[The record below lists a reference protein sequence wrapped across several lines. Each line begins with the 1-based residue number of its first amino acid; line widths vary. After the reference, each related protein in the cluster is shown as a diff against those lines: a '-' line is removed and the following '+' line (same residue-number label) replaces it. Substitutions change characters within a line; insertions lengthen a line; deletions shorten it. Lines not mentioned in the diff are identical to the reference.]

1 MSERVVFL
9 DTATIGPGVTVRRPA
24 FGHEWVEH
32 ERTAGDEVVERLAG
46 ATIAITNKVPIRA
59 REIAACPDLKLIAVA
74 ATGYDCLDVDAAKAA
89 GVAVANIRGYAVNT
103 VPEHTFALILAL
115 RRNLVEYRE
124 QVLAGEWIRSGQ
136 FCFFNRPIPDLAGS
150 TLGVIGAGALG
161 GSVGRIGAAFGMDV
175 VYHDDFAK
183 AAPPDGPLVPLETLR
198 DTADVVTCHCPL
210 TDATRGLVGAAFLAG
225 MKPSAIVI
233 NTARGGIVDEEALA
247 EAIRSGSIAG
257 AGIDV
262 TAIEPAPADS
272 SVMRLAALPN
282 VILTPH
288 VAWASTGAMQTLVDQ
303 LIDNVEGFVE
313 GKSRNRVV

>member
-1 MSERVVFL
+1 MSESIVFL
-9 DTATIGPGVTVRRPA
+9 DTATIGPGVTVRRPD
-24 FGHEWVEH
+24 FEHEWVEH
-32 ERTAGDEVVERLAG
+32 ERTAAEEVAERLAG
-46 ATIAITNKVPIRA
+46 ATIAITNKAPIREA
-59 REIAACPDLKLIAVA
+59 TLEACPDLKLIAVA
-74 ATGYDCLDVDAAKAA
+74 ATGYDCLDIDAAKAR

-124 QVLAGEWIRSGQ
+124 QVLAGEWIRSEQ

-161 GSVGRIGAAFGMDV
+161 SSVGRIGAAFGMNV
-175 VYHDDFAK
+175 VYHDAYAK
-183 AAPPDGPLVPLETLR
+183 AAPPEGPLVPLEALR
-198 DTADVVTCHCPL
+198 DRADVVTCHCPL
-210 TDATRGLVGAAFLAG
+210 TEETRGLIGAEFLAG
-225 MKPSAIVI
+225 MKGSAIVV

-247 EAIRSGSIAG
+247 EAIRTGSIAG

-262 TAIEPAPADS
+262 TSVEPAPADS
-272 SVMRLAALPN
+272 TMMALAELPN

-303 LIDNVEGFVE
+303 LIDNVEGFVAGE
-313 GKSRNRVV
+313 GRNRVV